1 MKVYTKVEMK
11 IEWNEVDA
19 FDLARVGDKIDILR
33 SYQFN
38 EMISTETGEVI
49 TEEDLDTASRVLECL
64 LENSSWSVSCEE

>member
-64 LENSSWSVSCEE
+64 LTSSTWSVSCEE

>member
-1 MKVYTKVEMK
+1 MKVYTKTEMK

-38 EMISTETGEVI
+38 EMIST
-49 TEEDLDTASRVLECL
+49 
-64 LENSSWSVSCEE
+64 